1 VVEEG
6 EGEDEILQM
15 VVEVDPEGVVR
26 TGEEVQEVAA
36 LQWDGVEVDLEEVKE
51 NVVIDLEVSAGVH
64 LDPEMNIFPK
74 RKGMELKSFL
84 IIIITRKKM
93 TVVST
98 VKTTN
103 KAILR

>member
-1 VVEEG
+1 
-6 EGEDEILQM
+6 M

-26 TGEEVQEVAA
+26 IGEEVQEVAA
-36 LQWDGVEVDLEEVKE
+36 LQWDGVEVDLEEVQVKE
-51 NVVIDLEVSAGVH
+51 NVVIDLEVPAGVH
-64 LDPEMNIFPK
+64 LDPEMNIFLK
-74 RKGMELKSFL
+74 REGVELKIFL
-84 IIIITRKKM
+84 LIMTHKKM